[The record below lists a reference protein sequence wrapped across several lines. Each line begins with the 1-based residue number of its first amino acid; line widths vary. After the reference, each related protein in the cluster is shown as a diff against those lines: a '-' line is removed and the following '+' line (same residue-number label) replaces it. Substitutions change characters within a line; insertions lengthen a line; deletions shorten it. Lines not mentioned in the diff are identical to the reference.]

1 MVLLE
6 TRWLDAQDESHR
18 ISWARR
24 LAHVVRG
31 AVVKTGSLMQ
41 MPLTTSTIRRLTSAL
56 LSKGARELAEADPDL
71 GVVLDRLG
79 EPPMWG
85 REPGFPALIQI
96 ILEQQVSLAAART
109 MYRRLSGHLGAMTP
123 EAVYAIQVNGL
134 RDVGLT
140 RQKAGYCFGLAA
152 RILDGSLDL
161 SSVANGPDDRGR
173 QILLA
178 VPGLGAWSVDIYY
191 LRALRRP
198 DVWPQGDLALAV
210 ALRDVKHLTALPT
223 RDEQRLLSSD
233 WAPWRSVAARIL
245 WAHYLAARG
254 QYVHRPCNTVMPGQ
268 PPLHS

>member
-1 MVLLE
+1 M
-6 TRWLDAQDESHR
+6 
-18 ISWARR
+18 
-24 LAHVVRG
+24 
-31 AVVKTGSLMQ
+31 KPGSLLQ
-41 MPLTTSTIRRLTSAL
+41 MPLPTITPRRLTPASL
-56 LSKGARELAEADPDL
+56 RKGARQLAEVDPDL
-71 GVVLDRLG
+71 GAVLDRLG

-109 MYRRLSGHLGAMTP
+109 MYRRLSSHLGAMTL
-123 EAVYAIQVNGL
+123 EAVYAIQAKGL
-134 RDVGLT
+134 REFGLT

-191 LRALRRP
+191 LIALRRP

-210 ALRDVKHLTALPT
+210 VLREVKHLTVLPT
-223 RDEQRLLSSD
+223 RDEQQLLATH

-254 QYVHRPCNTVMPGQ
+254 QYVPDNNGMRVLG
-268 PPLHS
+268 

>member
-1 MVLLE
+1 MLLSSHVNWTTVLNSDSLVRSSLLAKPPRAL
-6 TRWLDAQDESHR
+6 TP
-18 ISWARR
+18 IS
-24 LAHVVRG
+24 LSRG
-31 AVVKTGSLMQ
+31 AG
-41 MPLTTSTIRRLTSAL
+41 
-56 LSKGARELAEADPDL
+56 ELAEVDPDL
-71 GVVLDRLG
+71 GDVLARLG

-109 MYRRLSGHLGAMTP
+109 MYRRLSSHLGAMTP

-140 RQKAGYCFGLAA
+140 RQKAGYCFGLAE

-191 LRALRRP
+191 LMALRRP

-210 ALRDVKHLTALPT
+210 ALLEVKRLSDLPT
-223 RDEQRLLSSD
+223 KNEQLLLASD
-233 WAPWRSVAARIL
+233 WAPWRSIAARIL
-245 WAHYLAARG
+245 WAHYLDARG
-254 QYVHRPCNTVMPGQ
+254 QYLGRVTPRCQANPRCTREADRPG
-268 PPLHS
+268 